1 MIKKIFNI
9 LAISTLVVVGMVA
22 TASAQE
28 PTRTKDVKIDFDFYA
43 GKKLMP
49 AGEYIV
55 KLLPN
60 TTTHKLILVQQVDG
74 KKQSIVTSVPN
85 QNKANFKPG
94 VLVFNKY
101 GSKYFLS
108 GVQLGSESVLHTTV
122 KTRTE
127 REVAKGIAKNEAAR
141 KLEEVVIAGSLQ

>member
-108 GVQLGSESVLHTTV
+108 GVQLGSVDVLHTTI

-127 REVAKGIAKNEAAR
+127 REVAKGIAKNERAS
-141 KLEEVVIAGSLQ
+141 KTEEVVIAGSLQ